1 MAQLAGLVSLLRGI
15 DMSPLQN
22 ARDTSLRR
30 GGLIEQNRAAQA
42 AEALQSRSLD
52 ITQAGQEAGIALDR
66 DRLNLGRDELAF
78 REKDAAEQRGLM
90 RELERMRQEGAV
102 DLQNLVGAQ
111 EIANINLKGQV
122 DKSLEE
128 DRAAFQ
134 EARDRLLVTLNGDA
148 LEEELALRAADEER
162 QYKLNKQRGIDPGAD
177 SQLNREIKGIEKAML
192 MKQQEYE
199 NARINGE
206 MASMADQM
214 RHAKEMR
221 RLSNEKTTL
230 EIKQIRRQL
239 EETDPDNPVV
249 KELRESE
256 KRIVAANIRKA
267 EAEAEQEEQ
276 NVALGGKVLEKEGIT
291 KTDDGYKQTKPAEK
305 ETGAGGTEIDKTI
318 SRLSD
323 KVERLGSTPVYGV
336 TGYDSALKAAEQLKD
351 LQGLEEGDEEY
362 DQLRADLKR
371 AIELGEKAGNSKVS
385 KYPFVR
391 TTRIIPAKGTL
402 TPDEVTEYEELLDRL
417 YDAGV
422 PVGYAD

>member
-52 ITQAGQEAGIALDR
+52 ITQAGQQAGIALDR
-66 DRLNLGRDELAF
+66 DRLQLGRDELTF
-78 REKDAAEQRGLM
+78 REKDAAEQRGLV
-90 RELERMRQEGAV
+90 RELERMRQEGQV

-111 EIANINLKGQV
+111 EIANINLKGQL

-148 LEEELALRAADEER
+148 LEKELELRAADEER

-206 MASMADQM
+206 MGDMASQI

-221 RLSNEKTTL
+221 RLN
-230 EIKQIRRQL
+230 EIKTSYELKKMYREL
-239 EETDPDNPVV
+239 EETDPTNPMV
-249 KELRESE
+249 KEL
-256 KRIVAANIRKA
+256 KDLQLRIARADVRKT

-276 NVALGGKVLEKEGIT
+276 NVALGGKVLEKEGIK
-291 KTDDGYKQTKPAEK
+291 KTDEGYKQTGKAEPTA
-305 ETGAGGTEIDKTI
+305 EEATSEIDATI
-318 SRLSD
+318 TRLQD
-323 KVERLGSTPVYGV
+323 KIERKGSTPIYGV

-362 DQLRADLKR
+362 DQLRTDLKR

-391 TTRIIPAKGTL
+391 TTRIIAAKGTL

-417 YDAGV
+417 YDAGI